1 VIERSSDR
9 TRVIALVTDAIAP
22 YHRGGKEQRYQALAP
37 RLARDAEVHVYTM
50 NWWRGPRVRRD
61 GDVVYHAIA
70 PLVPLYAGE
79 RRSIREALVFAV
91 CCLRLLFARFDVIE
105 ADHMPYVQLLPLKL
119 VSLMRR
125 RRLVVTWHECWGRA
139 YWDEYLGP
147 LGRIGWLC
155 EMLSTRLPD
164 AIIAASPQTAERLRE
179 LAGDRPIIVAPNGV
193 DRAAIDAAAPAE
205 DGSDIVVVGR
215 LLSHKRVDLLLD
227 AVARLRERGLE
238 LAVEVV
244 GSGPEGKALRAQ
256 RDRLRLG
263 AHVRFLDQV
272 HGQTALYGRLK
283 AAQVAV
289 FPSEREG
296 FGIAVLE
303 ALACGTPV
311 VTTSAPDNLARHLV
325 TESGGGVVCAPEAGA
340 IADAIEQL
348 LDSASAGSGVDE
360 GWLADYEWDA
370 VARRVAG
377 ALS

>member
-1 VIERSSDR
+1 MS
-9 TRVIALVTDAIAP
+9 TPQPPRVIALVTDAIAP
-22 YHRGGKEQRYQALAP
+22 YHRGGKEQRTQALAP

-50 NWWRGPRVRRD
+50 NWWQGPPVRHD

-79 RRSIREALVFAV
+79 RRSIREALVFAA
-91 CCLRLLFARFDVIE
+91 CCLRLITARFDVIE

-119 VSLMRR
+119 IALLRR

-155 EMLSTRLPD
+155 ESLSARLPD
-164 AIIAASPQTAERLRE
+164 AIIAASPQTALRLRE
-179 LAGDRPIIVAPNGV
+179 LAGDRPIITAPNGV
-193 DRAAIDAAAPAE
+193 DRAAIDAAPPAD

-227 AVARLRERGLE
+227 AVAALRDRGTVLT
-238 LAVEVV
+238 VEVV
-244 GSGPEGKALRAQ
+244 GSGPEGESLRRQ
-256 RDRLRLG
+256 CDRLRLG
-263 AHVRFLDQV
+263 DAVRFLDAV
-272 HGQTALYGRLK
+272 HGQAALYGRLK
-283 AAQVAV
+283 AARIAV

-311 VTTSAPDNLARHLV
+311 VTTWAPDNLARHLV
-325 TESGGGVVCAPEAGA
+325 TESHGGVVCAPDVEAL
-340 IADAIEQL
+340 ADAIQL
-348 LDSASAGSGVDE
+348 MLARARVDGAIDE
-360 GWLADYEWDA
+360 RWLAAYEWDA
-370 VARRVAG
+370 IAERVAG
-377 ALS
+377 ALA

>member
-1 VIERSSDR
+1 VAESG
-9 TRVIALVTDAIAP
+9 RVIALVTDAIAP

-50 NWWRGPRVRRD
+50 KWWPGPSVRHD

-70 PLVPLYAGE
+70 PLVPLYTGE

-91 CCLRLLFARFDVIE
+91 CCLRLITAPFDVIE
-105 ADHMPYVQLLPLKL
+105 ADHMPYVQLMPLKL
-119 VSLMRR
+119 IALLRR

-155 EMLSTRLPD
+155 ESLSARLPD
-164 AIIAASPQTAERLRE
+164 AIIAASPQTALRLRE
-179 LAGDRPIIVAPNGV
+179 VAGDRPIITAPNGV
-193 DRAAIDAAAPAE
+193 DRAAIDAAAPAG
-205 DGSDIVVVGR
+205 DGSDIIVVGR

-227 AVARLRERGLE
+227 AVAQLRDRGAVLT
-238 LAVEVV
+238 VEVV
-244 GSGPEGKALRAQ
+244 GSGPEGGSLR
-256 RDRLRLG
+256 RRCEHLRLG
-263 AHVRFLDQV
+263 DAVRFLDAV

-283 AAQVAV
+283 AARIAV

-311 VTTSAPDNLARHLV
+311 VTTSAPNNLARHLV
-325 TESGGGVVCAPEAGA
+325 TESSGGVVCAPEVGA
-340 IADAIEQL
+340 LADAIERMVNG
-348 LDSASAGSGVDE
+348 AEVAPAIDE
-360 GWLADYEWDA
+360 RWLADYEWDA
-370 VARRVAG
+370 IAERVAG
-377 ALS
+377 ALA